1 MGEVP
6 DSTDLILRPARPD
19 EHAALSNLC
28 MRSKATWGYDDAF
41 MEMCRDE
48 LTLSEA
54 DCVSPNIIV
63 AERDGKLVGMAEISA
78 DDEGCFLEKLFV
90 DPDQQNGGIGRML
103 LDWAVIRASTLGQR
117 EMIIEAD
124 PGAEG
129 FYERCGAV
137 RDGFAPSG
145 SIADRQLPRLIYPIA

>member
-1 MGEVP
+1 
-6 DSTDLILRPARPD
+6 
-19 EHAALSNLC
+19 

-48 LTLSEA
+48 LMLTAA
-54 DCVSPNIIV
+54 DCASPNVIV
-63 AERDGKLVGMAEISA
+63 AERAGEVVGMAEISA
-78 DDEGCFLEKLFV
+78 DAHGCFLEKLFV
-90 DPDQQNGGIGRML
+90 EPDEQGSGAGRL
-103 LDWAVIRASTLGQR
+103 LFDWSVSRAAALGER

-129 FYERCGAV
+129 FYERRGAV

-145 SIADRQLPRLIYPIA
+145 SVPGRQLPRLILTLPGQS